1 LKTAVVSINSNFLS
15 LKPLK
20 FAYLLVPIGEYTV
33 EISRKN
39 LRNEV
44 LERIKYVKTCVMARE
59 LCLLVRTNRAV
70 LEPSDVEEVCRYI
83 STLCKEEGCGEPSEL
98 CQKAAEAIGSVDEE
112 KYLDLCAQSCLKCG
126 EAKRPQPKKDAYV
139 A

>member
-1 LKTAVVSINSNFLS
+1 M
-15 LKPLK
+15 
-20 FAYLLVPIGEYTV
+20 

-44 LERIKYVKTCVMARE
+44 LDRIKYVKTCVMARE

-70 LEPSDVEEVCRYI
+70 LEPKDVQEICQYI
-83 STLCKEEGCGEPSEL
+83 SKLCKEEGCNEPSEM
-98 CQKAAEAIGSVDEE
+98 CTKATNAISKADEQ
-112 KYLDLCAQSCLKCG
+112 KYLDLCAQSCVKCG

>member
-1 LKTAVVSINSNFLS
+1 M
-15 LKPLK
+15 
-20 FAYLLVPIGEYTV
+20 

-39 LRNEV
+39 LRKEV

-70 LEPSDVEEVCRYI
+70 LQPEDVQEVCQYI
-83 STLCKEEGCGEPSEL
+83 SNLCKEQGCPEPSEL
-98 CQKAAEAIGSVDEE
+98 CAKAASAVGSAEEE
-112 KYLDLCAQSCLKCG
+112 KYLDLCAQSCVKCG
-126 EAKRPQPKKDAYV
+126 EARRPQAKKDAYV

>member
-1 LKTAVVSINSNFLS
+1 M
-15 LKPLK
+15 
-20 FAYLLVPIGEYTV
+20 

-44 LERIKYVKTCVMARE
+44 LERVKFMKTCVMARE

-70 LEPSDVEEVCRYI
+70 LEPQDVQEICQYI
-83 STLCKEEGCGEPSEL
+83 SNLCKKEGCSEPSEL
-98 CQKAAEAIGSVDEE
+98 CAKASDAIGSADEE
-112 KYLDLCAQSCLKCG
+112 KYLDLCAQSCVKCG
-126 EAKRPQPKKDAYV
+126 EARRPQPKKDAYV